1 MLNFLRNR
9 GRWAFKQSE
18 RTHLAPRASDDGVQ
32 DECPSAPD
40 VTSNA
45 RVRCDAVAVTGAVG
59 ACKAGHFLVRIGA
72 RVV

>member
-1 MLNFLRNR
+1 
-9 GRWAFKQSE
+9 
-18 RTHLAPRASDDGVQ
+18 LAPRASDDGVQ